1 MYEDFY
7 SFDGRPFLPAPQ
19 VDRYFPAS
27 LIEASRQTLTRCVA
41 RAEGAALVIGA
52 AGTGKTLL
60 CQMLAHEFQDS
71 HAIVQLASGRSATRV
86 ALLQTILY
94 QLGLPYR
101 GLNEG
106 ELRLS
111 LLDALQPA
119 EGRSGDL
126 LLLCDEAHTLPLRLL
141 EEIRMLTNLVRDGKP
156 RVHVVLFGSPVLE
169 ERFASP
175 KLSSFAQRLA
185 ARCYLE
191 PLNAAETASYVL
203 AQIQSVG
210 GAADLV
216 DETCLR
222 TIYRASDG
230 VPRLINQVCDHALLL
245 ASLGGQTRLS
255 AAAIEEAWADLQQLP
270 TPFRAKAGAAD
281 VVEFGSL
288 DDGSEELREAIP
300 FRAAQTT
307 PLHVACPEDQFDAIE
322 SQLREVEQLPEGT
335 LLSGTEVDLDFPEFA
350 DAFAE
355 QFDEEEVVLDRFA
368 TDIELFADVPRVTSW
383 EGQRLAATL
392 EPLDFEP
399 QPPSIVTPLANFDDF
414 LSPSEPPAIILGPM
428 SSYVG
433 PDEIACAAGG
443 EVASISPQIVCPA
456 VIRGESDAFWIDGGS
471 ATQDQAVVAAEEPR
485 PSQPQPAAGESIAN
499 YSRSYDAVKPPRNRD
514 LIRMTRV
521 LDALKALESRRQAE
535 AQAAPRKIAPPPVPA
550 SLPLVQT
557 APRVV
562 PLEAPK
568 RSGANAVA
576 NMCLLPTVPVVSD
589 HYQELAESISQQ
601 LSTNYCN
608 VLLFVSA
615 DDHVEPSF
623 SMTHLA
629 QAFSLQSTGDVLLVD
644 GDLHNGRLSKTVCP
658 PGPGLA
664 EAMQGTANWL
674 ETIHPTTTPRIDFVG
689 AVPAICRQWIGRS
702 LAGAHCDR
710 STAPC

>member
-1 MYEDFY
+1 M
-7 SFDGRPFLPAPQ
+7 
-19 VDRYFPAS
+19 
-27 LIEASRQTLTRCVA
+27 
-41 RAEGAALVIGA
+41 IGA

-101 GLNEG
+101 GLDEG

-210 GAADLV
+210 GAAELV

-245 ASLGGQTRLS
+245 ASLGGQTRLVRRGHRRGLGRL
-255 AAAIEEAWADLQQLP
+255 AATADSLSSQSRRGTTSWNSVRSMTAP
-270 TPFRAKAGAAD
+270 KSCARPFRFARPRRRPCTWPVPTTNLTLSRVNCAKW
-281 VVEFGSL
+281 S
-288 DDGSEELREAIP
+288 SCP
-300 FRAAQTT
+300 RAR
-307 PLHVACPEDQFDAIE
+307 C
-322 SQLREVEQLPEGT
+322 
-335 LLSGTEVDLDFPEFA
+335 LSGTEVDLDFPEFA

-383 EGQRLAATL
+383 EGQRLASKL
-392 EPLDFEP
+392 EPLDSEP

-443 EVASISPQIVCPA
+443 EVASISPQIVGPA
-456 VIRGESDAFWIDGGS
+456 VIRGESDAFWIDEAS
-471 ATQDQAVVAAEEPR
+471 ATQDQAMVVAEEPR
-485 PSQPQPAAGESIAN
+485 PQPAAARAPARVS
-499 YSRSYDAVKPPRNRD
+499 PT
-514 LIRMTRV
+514 IR
-521 LDALKALESRRQAE
+521 E
-535 AQAAPRKIAPPPVPA
+535 ATP
-550 SLPLVQT
+550 
-557 APRVV
+557 
-562 PLEAPK
+562 
-568 RSGANAVA
+568 
-576 NMCLLPTVPVVSD
+576 
-589 HYQELAESISQQ
+589 
-601 LSTNYCN
+601 
-608 VLLFVSA
+608 
-615 DDHVEPSF
+615 
-623 SMTHLA
+623 
-629 QAFSLQSTGDVLLVD
+629 
-644 GDLHNGRLSKTVCP
+644 RLSRH
-658 PGPGLA
+658 
-664 EAMQGTANWL
+664 GTG
-674 ETIHPTTTPRIDFVG
+674 T
-689 AVPAICRQWIGRS
+689 
-702 LAGAHCDR
+702 
-710 STAPC
+710 

>member
-1 MYEDFY
+1 MYEDFFK
-7 SFDGRPFLPAPQ
+7 FDGRPFLPAPQ

-27 LIEASRQTLTRCVA
+27 LIEAARQTLTRCVA

-52 AGTGKTLL
+52 PGTGKTLL

-71 HAIVQLASGRSATRV
+71 HAIVQLTSGRLATRV
-86 ALLQTILY
+86 ALLQSILY

-141 EEIRMLTNLVRDGKP
+141 EEIRMITNLVRDGKP
-156 RVHVVLFGSPVLE
+156 RVHVVLVGSPVLE

-191 PLNAAETASYVL
+191 PLNATETAAYVR
-203 AQIQSVG
+203 AQIQAVG

-222 TIYRASDG
+222 TIHRASDG

-245 ASLGGQTRLS
+245 ASLGGQPRLS

-270 TPFRAKAGAAD
+270 TPFRAKSGAAD

-300 FRAAQTT
+300 FRAPGAT

-322 SQLREVEQLPEGT
+322 NQLREVEQLPEGT
-335 LLSGTEVDLDFPEFA
+335 RLGGTEVDLDFPEFA
-350 DAFAE
+350 DVFAE

-383 EGQRLAATL
+383 EGQRLGLKL
-392 EPLDFEP
+392 EPLDAQP
-399 QPPSIVTPLANFDDF
+399 QQPAIITPLANFADVV
-414 LSPSEPPAIILGPM
+414 SPSEPPAIILGPM
-428 SSYVG
+428 TSFVG
-433 PDEIACAAGG
+433 PEEIACATVGDS
-443 EVASISPQIVCPA
+443 ASLFPQIVGPA
-456 VIRGESDAFWIDGGS
+456 VIRGDSTAFWIDDAG
-471 ATQDQAVVAAEEPR
+471 APKDQALVLVEEPQ
-485 PSQPQPAAGESIAN
+485 PSQPPQSARKREYRQLFA
-499 YSRSYDAVKPPRNRD
+499 K
-514 LIRMTRV
+514 L
-521 LDALKALESRRQAE
+521 RR
-535 AQAAPRKIAPPPVPA
+535 
-550 SLPLVQT
+550 
-557 APRVV
+557 
-562 PLEAPK
+562 
-568 RSGANAVA
+568 G
-576 NMCLLPTVPVVSD
+576 
-589 HYQELAESISQQ
+589 
-601 LSTNYCN
+601 
-608 VLLFVSA
+608 
-615 DDHVEPSF
+615 
-623 SMTHLA
+623 
-629 QAFSLQSTGDVLLVD
+629 
-644 GDLHNGRLSKTVCP
+644 
-658 PGPGLA
+658 
-664 EAMQGTANWL
+664 
-674 ETIHPTTTPRIDFVG
+674 
-689 AVPAICRQWIGRS
+689 
-702 LAGAHCDR
+702 
-710 STAPC
+710 